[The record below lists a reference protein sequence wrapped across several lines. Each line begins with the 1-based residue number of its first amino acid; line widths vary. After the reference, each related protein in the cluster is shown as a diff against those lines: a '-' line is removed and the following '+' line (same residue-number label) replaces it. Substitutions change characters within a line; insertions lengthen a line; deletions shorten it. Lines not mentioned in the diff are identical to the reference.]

1 MKRIPMAMLSAALV
15 AVLISGAPSS
25 TVMSAPAKVS
35 DLPDPKNAW
44 GVSVIRIG
52 RPTDKLD
59 ENKRF
64 YVEGLGMPVIQ
75 GFEGHDGFSGVI
87 IGAGEM
93 LGLHP
98 EALHLEF
105 TKEDK
110 GSPGT
115 APSDDN
121 NLVLYIP
128 DWKKIEQTADRLV
141 KLGYKPREK
150 SQNPW
155 WQNYC
160 GLDFVDPDGW
170 HVILFPKK
178 SDLDPAEYNNYL
190 KGDVCPDTYKK
201 YFSAQAK
208 AQ

>member
-1 MKRIPMAMLSAALV
+1 MNKPLTLLAIGICVVSAFA
-15 AVLISGAPSS
+15 GAERHLQA
-25 TVMSAPAKVS
+25 APAKVS

-52 RPTDKLD
+52 RPTDKLI
-59 ENKRF
+59 ENKKF
-64 YVEGLGMPVIQ
+64 YVEGLGLPVIQ

-93 LGLHP
+93 LSLHP
-98 EALHLEF
+98 EAFHLEF

-110 GSPGT
+110 GSPGA

-121 NLVLYIP
+121 NLVFYIP
-128 DWKKIEQTADRLV
+128 DWKKIELTADRLV
-141 KLGYKPREK
+141 ALGFQPRQK
-150 SQNPW
+150 SKNPW
-155 WQNYC
+155 WKNYC

-190 KGDVCPDTYKK
+190 KGDVCPETYNK
-201 YFSAQAK
+201 YFK
-208 AQ
+208 AQVN